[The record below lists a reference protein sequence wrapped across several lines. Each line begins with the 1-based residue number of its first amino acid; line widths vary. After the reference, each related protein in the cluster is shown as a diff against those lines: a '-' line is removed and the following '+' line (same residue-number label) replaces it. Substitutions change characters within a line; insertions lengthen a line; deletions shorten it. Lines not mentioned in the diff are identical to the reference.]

1 MLSHEVETNL
11 LEMLDSSDD
20 GIPDELIK
28 RCGRIEQLIQMVK
41 PDGFLISSQVLAMVV
56 EQWERENQK

>member
-28 RCGRIEQLIQMVK
+28 RCGRIEKLIQMVK